1 MGMQETHGGITRRS
15 FVGASAAAM
24 ASLALVGCQPEN
36 KLEKTEQEPASAGV
50 DREFDPTV
58 EGRWVP
64 ASCNNNCGGMCEN
77 KVYVVDGVVV
87 RQKTDDV
94 TADSMASPQLRACPR
109 GRAHRQDTF
118 GADRLKYPMKRT
130 HWEPF
135 TGGQKELRG
144 IDEWERIGWDEAI
157 GFIAD
162 EITHTIETY
171 GNEAMVVA
179 GTGFGSPISKV
190 LHTLGGWIPCSG
202 TLSWGTTC
210 YNAAACGLPY
220 IGIGEENDRTDFVNA
235 DHIVLYG
242 MNMAV
247 ASPGT
252 YTYYFNEAKK
262 GGTEFV
268 FVGPEYN
275 ATAAHFN
282 AKWIRV
288 RPGTDT
294 AFLLAVAYE
303 MLKADEAEKGS
314 VVDWDFLDTYCVGFD
329 ADHMPADAALDE
341 NFHDYLMGKY
351 DGVEKTAE
359 WATEICGTP
368 VEDIRWYANLM
379 GRDNVVTTLRSYAP
393 ARTNDSDHFSIL
405 YMTIGFMGNHIGRPG
420 QCTGVAYHN
429 TVGSC
434 SQAIFNSG
442 GAGTSAVPNPITAVI
457 NDWELWDAILT
468 GTFNDTGA
476 SMTGGC
482 GPQNIKSADIHMLA
496 MVSSSS
502 MNTTPNSTRAVE
514 AVRSL
519 DFVFATARSFT
530 VQAQHAD
537 IVLPVM
543 TEWEFWGTVKAGAP
557 PALQNREAFIVGTR
571 VCEPMFESKTE
582 EEMGMLLSDKLGLDT
597 KQLYPIDEK
606 QQFFNKLVGSTML
619 TEDTHEVVPLFT
631 ITQEDI
637 DSMEVDGTPQ
647 EGVYPLAKIFEEGI
661 YKVSRKAGDGYTYY
675 QYSDYLA
682 DPVANPRLTP
692 SGKFEIYCQTRA
704 DALNATGR
712 TEGYTWKPYPSY
724 KTPVN
729 GYEAT
734 FSDWE
739 NKVKGDYPYQIFNP
753 HYLRRSHTQFDN
765 LPWLR
770 HAFPNPVCINAA
782 DAAEKGITQGDVVR
796 IWNDA
801 GQTLR
806 PVEVTERLMPGVI
819 ALPHGPW
826 LDIDKDTGI
835 DRAGN
840 ENVLVPA
847 VTSGQGVDGY
857 NTVVVNFEKYDGTLE
872 EDYLLPMRA
881 PGIEE

>member
-1 MGMQETHGGITRRS
+1 
-15 FVGASAAAM
+15 
-24 ASLALVGCQPEN
+24 
-36 KLEKTEQEPASAGV
+36 
-50 DREFDPTV
+50 
-58 EGRWVP
+58 
-64 ASCNNNCGGMCEN
+64 
-77 KVYVVDGVVV
+77 
-87 RQKTDDV
+87 
-94 TADSMASPQLRACPR
+94 
-109 GRAHRQDTF
+109 
-118 GADRLKYPMKRT
+118 
-130 HWEPF
+130 
-135 TGGQKELRG
+135 
-144 IDEWERIGWDEAI
+144 
-157 GFIAD
+157 
-162 EITHTIETY
+162 
-171 GNEAMVVA
+171 
-179 GTGFGSPISKV
+179 
-190 LHTLGGWIPCSG
+190 
-202 TLSWGTTC
+202 
-210 YNAAACGLPY
+210 
-220 IGIGEENDRTDFVNA
+220 
-235 DHIVLYG
+235 
-242 MNMAV
+242 
-247 ASPGT
+247 
-252 YTYYFNEAKK
+252 
-262 GGTEFV
+262 
-268 FVGPEYN
+268 
-275 ATAAHFN
+275 
-282 AKWIRV
+282 
-288 RPGTDT
+288 
-294 AFLLAVAYE
+294 
-303 MLKADEAEKGS
+303 
-314 VVDWDFLDTYCVGFD
+314 
-329 ADHMPADAALDE
+329 
-341 NFHDYLMGKY
+341 
-351 DGVEKTAE
+351 
-359 WATEICGTP
+359 
-368 VEDIRWYANLM
+368 
-379 GRDNVVTTLRSYAP
+379 
-393 ARTNDSDHFSIL
+393 
-405 YMTIGFMGNHIGRPG
+405 
-420 QCTGVAYHN
+420 
-429 TVGSC
+429 
-434 SQAIFNSG
+434 
-442 GAGTSAVPNPITAVI
+442 
-457 NDWELWDAILT
+457 
-468 GTFNDTGA
+468 
-476 SMTGGC
+476 MTGGC

-881 PGIEE
+881 PSIEE